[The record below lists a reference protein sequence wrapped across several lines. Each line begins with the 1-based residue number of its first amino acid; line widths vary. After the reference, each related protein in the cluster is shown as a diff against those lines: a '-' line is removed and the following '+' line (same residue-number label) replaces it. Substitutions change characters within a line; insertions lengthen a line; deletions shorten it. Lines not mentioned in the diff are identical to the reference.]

1 METAY
6 ESLTEQ
12 VRQGAKFYVNF
23 GERTLR
29 IDKTLYSYNQESK
42 DLLPAI
48 PESMGEM
55 FAEIERLYNNYKH
68 SVPSERSESKRKRY
82 FNALREND
90 LSDTDMLYGELRE
103 VARFELEAYVLF
115 CIALGVFVW
124 DEGRMGKWF
133 WQSEEDKDLVIL
145 RQWVEPEHDI
155 KNKTV

>member
-1 METAY
+1 M
-6 ESLTEQ
+6 
-12 VRQGAKFYVNF
+12 
-23 GERTLR
+23 
-29 IDKTLYSYNQESK
+29 
-42 DLLPAI
+42 
-48 PESMGEM
+48 
-55 FAEIERLYNNYKH
+55 
-68 SVPSERSESKRKRY
+68 
-82 FNALREND
+82 REND

-124 DEGRMGKWF
+124 DEERMGKWF

>member
-42 DLLPAI
+42 DLLPTI

-55 FAEIERLYNNYKH
+55 FAEIESLYDNYKH
-68 SVPSERSESKRKRY
+68 SVPS
-82 FNALREND
+82 
-90 LSDTDMLYGELRE
+90 
-103 VARFELEAYVLF
+103 
-115 CIALGVFVW
+115 
-124 DEGRMGKWF
+124 
-133 WQSEEDKDLVIL
+133 
-145 RQWVEPEHDI
+145 
-155 KNKTV
+155 